1 MPWRGAEYEGEFPT
15 LGWQVGQWIE
25 EHCVIPDGEDA
36 GRPYLLTDEMWKFL
50 AHHYRLRLDAR
61 EATWQTAWAYTRS
74 MLVRPQKW
82 GKSPFVAAMISAEAV
97 APVLFSGWDA
107 AGEPV
112 ARPWP
117 TAIIQVTASTED
129 QTDNVYKALR
139 PMIDLGPLADVI
151 PDTGETR
158 INLQGGGWIEPVTSK
173 ALSRLGARVTFVP
186 QDEPGTWP
194 GGSSLQKM
202 ADTQYRGLAGTG
214 GRAALITNG
223 WDLAENSVA
232 QQLAESLD
240 PNVYVDHVKAPEH
253 LKYTVKA
260 DRQRIHRI
268 VYGDSAIKLDKDGRR
283 LSGWVNLERIELEAA
298 PMVKRDPSQAE
309 RFFGNRTP
317 TGSGAWMPDG
327 VWDARAELRAIAP
340 GTRVCLGFDGSDA
353 NDWTGIR
360 LETEDF
366 FQFTPTDGLDRPCVW
381 NPLDKERCPEGRVP
395 RLEVMAAFDH
405 IFATY
410 KVVRAYLDPPLW
422 QTEVNVLQ
430 GKFGDRVAIEWPTYR
445 IKPMHAALERFRDDV
460 VNDTSRFSH
469 DGDPE
474 TSMHVRNA
482 IRRARSGETY
492 IIGKPSDHQ
501 KIDLAMSSTLAH
513 EAVSDAIAAGDFDK
527 TPAVS
532 ISRTFFGF

>member
-1 MPWRGAEYEGEFPT
+1 MPWRGSEYEGEFPT
-15 LGWQVGQWIE
+15 LGWQVGSWIE

-36 GRPYLLTDEMWKFL
+36 GRPYLLTDEMWRFL
-50 AHHYRLRLDAR
+50 AHHYRLRPEAR
-61 EATWQTAWAYTRS
+61 EATWQTAWQYTRS

-82 GKSPFVAAMISAEAV
+82 GKSPFVAAMIAAEAV
-97 APVLFSGWDA
+97 APVVFAGWDA
-107 AGEPV
+107 VGEPV

-139 PMIDLGPLADVI
+139 PMIDMGPLADLI

-158 INLQGGGWIEPVTSK
+158 INLSGGGWIEPVTSK

-232 QQLAESLD
+232 QQLAESND
-240 PNVYVDHVKAPEH
+240 EHVFIDHTKAPEH

-268 VYGDSAIKLDKDGRR
+268 VYGDSAIKLDHAGNRV
-283 LSGWVNLERIELEAA
+283 SGWVNLDRIELEAA
-298 PMVKRDPSQAE
+298 PMVKRDPNQAE

-327 VWDARAELRAIAP
+327 AWDRRLSAR
-340 GTRVCLGFDGSDA
+340 TRPSGGPVCLGFDGSDA

-360 LETEDF
+360 LETKDF
-366 FQFTPTDGLDRPCVW
+366 HQFTPLDALGRLCIW
-381 NPLDKERCPEGRVP
+381 NPSTFPERRIP
-395 RLEVMAAFDH
+395 RLEVMAAFEH
-405 IFATY
+405 IFRTY
-410 KVVRAYLDPPLW
+410 NVVRAYLDPPLW
-422 QTEVNVLQ
+422 QTEVNLLQ
-430 GKFGDRVAIEWPTYR
+430 GKYGDRVVIEWPTYR
-445 IKPMHAALERFRDDV
+445 IKPMHAALERFRTDV
-460 VNDTSRFSH
+460 VNDDSDFTH
-469 DGDPE
+469 DADADTE
-474 TSMHVRNA
+474 LHIRNA
-482 IRRARSGETY
+482 IVRARAGETY
-492 IIGKPSDHQ
+492 IIGKPADHQ

-513 EAVSDAIAAGDFDK
+513 EAVSDAIAGGDFDK
-527 TPAVS
+527 NATVA
-532 ISRTFFGF
+532 ISRTFYGFS